1 MMQLAVEL
9 QRLCL
14 VALRDDGEILKA
26 LRSTNKHLGNL
37 ATETLFQKAVLNHT
51 DESAEKYFKLAQSP
65 LSHMVRHLVLNTSD
79 DPHYSGGD
87 QPEAEIKESF
97 TAAISIMNAFENLEE
112 LEIRWAEECVA
123 PGSWTEKD
131 VAETSDYRT
140 AVFRCIFAP
149 LRMADNLKCLSIKN
163 LQDYQ
168 DNEVFES
175 EDFLAVRDRLTRL
188 YLQMTS
194 EYNDAGPASTIEMP
208 ALHKRFTID
217 LPQF

>member
-14 VALRDDGEILKA
+14 VALRDDGETLKA
-26 LRSTNKHLGNL
+26 LRSTNKCLGNL

-97 TAAISIMNAFENLEE
+97 
-112 LEIRWAEECVA
+112 
-123 PGSWTEKD
+123 P
-131 VAETSDYRT
+131 
-140 AVFRCIFAP
+140 P
-149 LRMADNLKCLSIKN
+149 
-163 LQDYQ
+163 
-168 DNEVFES
+168 
-175 EDFLAVRDRLTRL
+175 
-188 YLQMTS
+188 
-194 EYNDAGPASTIEMP
+194 
-208 ALHKRFTID
+208 
-217 LPQF
+217 